1 MMAETLSVGISDPTK
16 EAQRA
21 LCSPPCEDTMRKW
34 PTAYQEAGSYQTPH
48 LPAPWPWTAQPPELW
63 EIYVCYLSHPVYANL
78 LQQLKLTKTFTDSV
92 LVITYKVT
100 EAESDHY
107 FVQSHIS
114 SKRESQYF
122 HLDLLD
128 VRTYPWSVTVCLC
141 KDFCVVE
148 SPLLD
153 TCRLGFSNWSLD
165 R

>member
-1 MMAETLSVGISDPTK
+1 MTVCKPGRGPFLTLN
-16 EAQRA
+16 
-21 LCSPPCEDTMRKW
+21 
-34 PTAYQEAGSYQTPH
+34 
-48 LPAPWPWTAQPPELW
+48 LPALMSWTSQPPEPKNKCLF
-63 EIYVCYLSHPVYANL
+63 ISHPVYGNL

-92 LVITYKVT
+92 LIITYKVT

-153 TCRLGFSNWSLD
+153 TCRLGFSN
-165 R
+165 